1 MKRHDMK
8 RRFFLPLGAV
18 ILAAVVLLAGLS
30 AAASSGSSSDP
41 LISRSY
47 LETIFTPKIMAQT
60 ETLLAQKETALSQRL
75 NAQLEA
81 YRAQTGGT
89 GQATYRVVTLSK
101 NQTLTGGVGLEL
113 LPRSGSV
120 ICVADS
126 APGLIDMTGGGTM
139 PAGNVLA
146 QNHLYVVTAGDR
158 GVQAITDSA
167 TVLVRGGYTVR

>member
-1 MKRHDMK
+1 MKRHLK

-47 LETIFTPKIMAQT
+47 LENVFTPGIMAKT
-60 ETLLAQKETALSQRL
+60 EALLAQKEAALSQRL
-75 NAQLEA
+75 TEQLEA
-81 YRAQTGGT
+81 YRTQTGGT

-101 NQTLTGGVGLEL
+101 GQTLTGGVGLEL
-113 LPRSGSV
+113 LPRTGSV

-139 PAGNVLA
+139 AAGNVLA
-146 QNHLYVVTAGDR
+146 QNHLYLATVSNR
-158 GVQAITDSA
+158 GVQAVTDSA
-167 TVLVRGGYTVR
+167 TVLVRGGYAVR